1 MSSVQFSGAGLSAQ
15 IMMAVDE
22 LARELRKEHRES
34 AVHEAEKAL
43 SEGLQE
49 ASAMREQASDMKTGA
64 LVNGALTS
72 VSGAAQMTC
81 SLVMSSSISQ
91 EEAKTAGA
99 LDSFKASNSRIEL
112 FARGASATGQLGG
125 AIREGYEAS
134 GKKHE
139 ANAREHSARAQAAS
153 RRADAEQGAAQDAQ
167 KSSEKARDLHQQII
181 ALDHASRMAVL
192 KG

>member
-22 LARELRKEHRES
+22 LARELRKDHRES

-49 ASAMREQASDMKTGA
+49 AGEMREQAGDMKTGA
-64 LVNGALTS
+64 IVSGVLTG
-72 VSGAAQMTC
+72 VSGAAQMG
-81 SLVMSSSISQ
+81 SALAMSGSISQ
-91 EEAKTAGA
+91 QQASDAGA
-99 LDSFKASNSRIEL
+99 LESFKASNSRLEL
-112 FARGASATGQLGG
+112 FARGASTTGQIGG

-134 GKKHE
+134 GKNHE
-139 ANAREHSARAQAAS
+139 ANAREHAARAQAAS
-153 RRADAEQGAAQDAQ
+153 RRAEAEQGGAQDAQ
-167 KSSEKARDLHQQII
+167 KSSDKARDLHQQII